1 MRTRSLMPALCL
13 LLAAAP
19 ARPEAPRSMGAERIR
34 EAIAFGERAA
44 GDLEAYDLLR
54 RRAYVVNCDT
64 PFLRVA
70 RLARSVKTQNGS
82 LNEADLPSA
91 STAEVV
97 HVYVHARYEAGS
109 PEAFPEV
116 EQVLLAKLNPD
127 GTTRFV
133 MPSSYQTFLRRVPVA
148 DDYEGP
154 TRLARS
160 AMVVFPL
167 HAFSAGM
174 ELRIRFQGGYTEA
187 LKLDEARLAQL
198 R

>member
-1 MRTRSLMPALCL
+1 MVTRYLLPALCL

-19 ARPEAPRSMGAERIR
+19 ARAEAPRSMSTEHIR
-34 EAIAFGERAA
+34 EAIAFGEIAV
-44 GDLEAYDLLR
+44 GELEAYDLIR
-54 RRAYVVNCDT
+54 RPAFVVNCDT

-70 RLARSVKTQNGS
+70 RLARSVKAQNGS
-82 LNEADLPSA
+82 LSEADLPSA

-109 PEAFPEV
+109 PKEFPEV
-116 EQVLLAKLNPD
+116 EQVVLAKPNPD
-127 GTTRFV
+127 GTTRFL
-133 MPSSYQTFLRRVPVA
+133 MPSSYQSFLRRVPVA

-160 AMVVFPL
+160 AMIVFPL
-167 HAFSAGM
+167 HAFSAGT

-187 LKLDEARLAQL
+187 LKLDEARLAQV